1 MAGVATAA
9 APALAHTRHVV
20 QIGVGIDQRLGLSI
34 PQLRDLAPLARD
46 LGYESVWTNASLDYD
61 PVALCVAWHAA
72 SGLATGISV
81 VPVAR
86 NPAAVLALEARTA
99 HELTGGTFTL
109 GIGAGSITEKPIAVV
124 RAYVGELRTV
134 APNVPILVGALGPQ
148 MLRLA
153 GRHAQGA
160 ALNWCTPA
168 QVAWSRAQAGG
179 AAKMVDYIRVCV
191 DEDVAAARRAVAEQ
205 ILAYALLVRPSGA
218 SGYRTHFERM
228 GFSEEIAFL
237 TKRKASGATDG
248 ELARDVPDRML
259 TAFGYAGR
267 GDGAREWFLRMA
279 EGLDVA
285 IVRILTPRAGD
296 VAPVHDAMR
305 AFAG

>member
-1 MAGVATAA
+1 M
-9 APALAHTRHVV
+9 
-20 QIGVGIDQRLGLSI
+20 QIGVGIDQRLGL
-34 PQLRDLAPLARD
+34 PVAQLRDLAPLARD
-46 LGYESVWTNASLDYD
+46 LGYESLWTNASLDYD

-81 VPVAR
+81 VPIAR
-86 NPAAVLALEARTA
+86 NPAVVLALEARTA

-109 GIGAGSITEKPIAVV
+109 GIGAGSITEKPIAAV
-124 RAYVGELRTV
+124 REYLGDVRKV
-134 APNVPILVGALGPQ
+134 ATNVPIIVGALGPQ

-160 ALNWCTPA
+160 ALNWCTPE
-168 QVAWSRAQAGG
+168 QVAWSREQAGPR
-179 AAKMVDYIRVCV
+179 AKMIDYIRVCV
-191 DEDVAAARRAVAEQ
+191 DDDLAAARRAVAEQ
-205 ILAYALLVRPSGA
+205 ILSYALLVRPSGA

-237 TKRKASGATDG
+237 TKRKVAGATEA
-248 ELARDVPDRML
+248 ELARDLPERML
-259 TAFGYAGR
+259 TTFGYAGR

-285 IVRILTPRAGD
+285 IVRILTPRPGD
-296 VAPVHDAMR
+296 PRPVHAAMK
-305 AFAG
+305 AFAP